1 VGATAAGYG
10 RMDSEMV
17 TVRYWAGAQAAAGH
31 AEEKLPVETLGELL
45 DAVRG
50 RPALATVL
58 PACSLLLDGR
68 ALHRDDE
75 SVRLPDGAVID
86 VLPPFAGG

>member
-1 VGATAAGYG
+1 MGGK
-10 RMDSEMV
+10 MV

-31 AEEKLPVETLGELL
+31 AEETLPARTLGELL

-50 RPALATVL
+50 RPKLAAVL
-58 PACSLLLDGR
+58 PACSLLLDGQ